1 MEYVTHL
8 REDGSYQPLKEH
20 LEGTATRSAKFAAS
34 FGASSHA
41 ERTALLHDIGKYS
54 PNGQRRQRDPEHTA
68 KVDHST
74 AGAKAAADLGDMPA
88 AFAIA
93 GHHGGLPDL
102 GTRSS
107 LDDGTLCARLNK
119 KLTGG
124 DDPSAWRS
132 EISLPTGVQPTPPW
146 LPRNDVRLTAMYI
159 RMLFSCLVD
168 ADFLDTERAL
178 SKEEKPRGIG
188 DSMPALLEKL
198 QAHVAKWLEEPKSD
212 LCALRN
218 EVLRRC
224 LRGSEDPQGLYSLT
238 VPTGGGKTVSSLA
251 FALSH
256 AVKHDMKR
264 IIYVIPY
271 TSIIDQNAK
280 VFREILGDEN
290 VVEHHSQVDL
300 PDTDAE
306 TPDALRKRLACENWD
321 APVIVT
327 TAVQFFESFYAAKPG
342 RCRKLHNV
350 ANSVVIFD
358 EAQTLPISLMRP
370 CVSVIDQLVQH
381 YGVTAVLC
389 TATQPE
395 LLSIFSGF
403 TAGNRIQE
411 LVPDPDA
418 LFSSLHRVTF
428 QQDGTLSDE
437 ELAARIRQENAVLCI
452 VNSRKQ
458 ARSLYEALPE
468 EERFHLS
475 TLMNAIDRER
485 TIATIR
491 ERLDKKQC
499 CRVISTSLIEAGV
512 DVDFPTVYRELAGLD
527 SILQAAGRCNREGKE
542 AAQDSIVHIY
552 QTEHAVPPI
561 MRPNIES
568 CRTVLRLYAE
578 DIGSRKAIHAYFC
591 DLLFKRGE
599 NQQRSRPV
607 SSENDLLDTSK
618 TLSSEARFAF
628 RETAEHFR
636 FIDTDTVTVY
646 IPTPENSEDIKA
658 LRDGHY
664 SRELFRRLGRCGVSI
679 YRREYQ
685 ALCSIGGVTEI
696 TDAHC
701 GILSD
706 IKLYTPECGLQVSCT
721 SGLGLFA

>member
-20 LEGTATRSAKFAAS
+20 LEGTAELSAEFAAS
-34 FGASSHA
+34 FGSSSHA
-41 ERTALLHDIGKYS
+41 KRTALLHDIGKYS

-74 AGAKAAADLGDMPA
+74 AGARAAADLDDMPA

-102 GTRSS
+102 GTRLS

-132 EISLPTGVQPTPPW
+132 EISLQTSVQPAPPW

-198 QAHVAKWLEEPKSD
+198 QAHVAKWLEKPKSD

-280 VFREILGDEN
+280 VFRDILGDEN

>member
-20 LEGTATRSAKFAAS
+20 LEGTAELSAEFAAS
-34 FGASSHA
+34 FGSSSHA

-74 AGAKAAADLGDMPA
+74 AGAKAAADLDDMHA

-403 TAGNRIQE
+403 TAGTRIQE

-418 LFSSLHRVTF
+418 LFSSLRRVTF

-458 ARSLYEALPE
+458 ARSLYEALPKE
-468 EERFHLS
+468 GRFHLS

-696 TDAHC
+696 ADAHC

-721 SGLGLFA
+721 SGLALFS

>member
-628 RETAEHFR
+628 RETAEHFH

-685 ALCSIGGVTEI
+685 ALCGIGGVTEI
-696 TDAHC
+696 ADAHC